1 MFAHFRSAE
10 AQRQRGFASVSI
22 ADEPGSS
29 QEIPSEI
36 MGLHGPIWS
45 ERFHNTD
52 PIQIP
57 AGPKLLALY
66 LIPHES
72 VLPEELR
79 SPVGTGV
86 GLAVR
91 QTTTD
96 HTWSENGGS
105 VAGTADQQIC
115 PMSRDF
121 DD

>member
-1 MFAHFRSAE
+1 
-10 AQRQRGFASVSI
+10 
-22 ADEPGSS
+22 
-29 QEIPSEI
+29 